1 MPSSSWRPC
10 SSTWTG
16 CAAGPPAASL
26 TRQTLVDSI
35 GAVEAAWGGVAE
47 ELGEDPEAVIAATHG
62 RRAIDN
68 LRDLKP
74 ELRRASDAD
83 MSPHVEEFETRIL
96 NNADEYQKEVRS
108 RRESIAS
115 SRVRRQSRRVQLI
128 ARSAA
133 AGLPVVA
140 SPSQAVDARPSP
152 AAGSPRPRRPAS
164 RARGATRLPTS

>member
-1 MPSSSWRPC
+1 M
-10 SSTWTG
+10 
-16 CAAGPPAASL
+16 
-26 TRQTLVDSI
+26 
-35 GAVEAAWGGVAE
+35 AE

-108 RRESIAS
+108 RRESVAS
-115 SRVRRQSRRVQLI
+115 SRVRWQPRRALLI
-128 ARSAA
+128 VRSAA
-133 AGLPVVA
+133 AVLPVAA
-140 SPSQAVDARPSP
+140 SPSRAADGHPSP
-152 AAGSPRPRRPAS
+152 AAASPRPRRTAS
-164 RARGATRLPTS
+164 RARGATRSPTS